1 MKVGISLMRGA
12 YTPEA
17 YAYEKYLMSKGVSV
31 QLDYAESLCGDND
44 LNVFFMGLRVGRKKN
59 KALEIHEYQS
69 LSTAP
74 FAKIKDHIKST
85 FNRKPQGRIFLNDI
99 VKANLNFGHDQVP
112 YICRDMGVDKSFYQ
126 KPSINPDFD
135 IIYSGSI
142 NGRPGLVEQMYKL
155 AEDGFKIIVV
165 GESTPGTRNIFSK
178 FGRKVFFTGR
188 VTREELPEIYRNC
201 RAGLNF
207 TPDIYPFNLQTSTKT
222 LEYLASGLIVLTN
235 RYKWSESF
243 FYGQERHCVFLGQV
257 NQMDDIKNQE
267 DHFIGIEKFEWSKI
281 LSSADLHG
289 FIKRVIR

>member
-17 YAYEKYLMSKGVSV
+17 YAYEKYLMSKGVNV
-31 QLDYAESLCGDND
+31 QLDYAESLCDDND
-44 LNVFFMGLRVGRKKN
+44 LNIFFMGLRVGGKKN

-74 FAKIKDHIKST
+74 FAKIKDYIKST

-99 VKANLNFGHDQVP
+99 VKANLNFGYDQVP

-155 AEDGFKIIVV
+155 AGDGFKIIVV
-165 GESTPGTRNIFSK
+165 GESTLGTRNIFSK

-235 RYKWSESF
+235 RYKWSECF
-243 FYGQERHCVFLGQV
+243 FSGQERHCIFLEQL
-257 NQMDDIKNQE
+257 NNMDDIKKQE
-267 DHFIGIEKFEWSKI
+267 EHFIGIENFEWNRI
-281 LSSADLHG
+281 LSNADLHG
-289 FIKRVIR
+289 FIKRVIL